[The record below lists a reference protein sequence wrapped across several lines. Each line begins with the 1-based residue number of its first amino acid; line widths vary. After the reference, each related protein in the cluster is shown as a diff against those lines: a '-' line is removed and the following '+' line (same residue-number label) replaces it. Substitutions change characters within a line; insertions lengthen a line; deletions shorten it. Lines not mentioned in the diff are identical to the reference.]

1 MFQTAH
7 TKYQCTS
14 EKLVRFPASTKY
26 YFSLGTGP
34 FESWHDINIEAS
46 LQLAQVHTG
55 SLGPLFTKI
64 EHRNTDACQDV
75 DPKK

>member
-1 MFQTAH
+1 MFQTGH
-7 TKYQCTS
+7 TYQHTS
-14 EKLVRFPASTKY
+14 GKLVRFPASTKY

-34 FESWHDINIEAS
+34 FGSWHEINTETS

-64 EHRNTDACQDV
+64 EHRNTDTCQDV
-75 DPKK
+75 DPLK